1 MDDAD
6 ALAAS
11 GITTGAD
18 PMSAV
23 VRDMGAAEYHAIKAL
38 SAGMAIT
45 LDRECPLRAWL
56 DSPFNPAQ
64 VRENKRTFDI
74 GTAAHLAVLE
84 PADLTQRVVV
94 HDFDDYRTKEARDI
108 RDSAWA
114 AGRTPLKPAEW
125 KLVEGV
131 AHALNSRTA
140 KGKLFTGGHAE
151 VSLTWEWD
159 GVPCKARPD
168 YLPGSGAYLVDLKTA
183 NSANP
188 RAVARKAF
196 DEAWHVRAAWYLAG
210 AEAATGKRP
219 EHYWFVVVEKEPP
232 HIAEVYELD
241 DRSLIWGERIIGR
254 ALRLFAECT
263 ASGRWPS
270 YCGGKPTVIGLP
282 GWAEFQLADREQA
295 GEFDYPTLAETKQS
309 LDWMK
314 P

>member
-1 MDDAD
+1 MTEPFF
-6 ALAAS
+6 S
-11 GITTGAD
+11 TPT
-18 PMSAV
+18 AV

-45 LDRECPLRAWL
+45 LDQECPLRAWL

-64 VRENKRTFDI
+64 VRENKPEFDI

-84 PADLTQRVVV
+84 PELLAERAVL
-94 HDFDDYRTKEARDI
+94 HEFDTYATKAARDI
-108 RDSAWA
+108 RDEAWA
-114 AGRTPLKPAEW
+114 AGKTPLKPKEW
-125 KLVEGV
+125 EIVRSIAG
-131 AHALNSRTA
+131 ALSPTKSA
-140 KGKLFTGGHAE
+140 KGKLFTGGHPE

-168 YLPGSGAYLVDLKTA
+168 YLPDSGAYMVDLKTA

-210 AEAATGKRP
+210 VEAATGKRP
-219 EHYWFVVVEKEPP
+219 EHYWFVVVEKDAP
-232 HIAEVYELD
+232 HISEVYELD
-241 DRSLIWGERIIGR
+241 DRSLVWGERIIGR

-270 YCGGKPTVIGLP
+270 YCGGKSTIIGLP
-282 GWAEFQLADREQA
+282 SWAEFQLADREQA
-295 GEFDYPTLAETKQS
+295 GEFDPPTLAETKQS
-309 LDWMK
+309 MDWMR

>member
-1 MDDAD
+1 
-6 ALAAS
+6 
-11 GITTGAD
+11 
-18 PMSAV
+18 MSAV

-64 VRENKRTFDI
+64 VFEHRTAFDI

-84 PADLTQRVVV
+84 PELLAERAVL
-94 HDFDDYRTKEARDI
+94 HEFDTYATKESRGI
-108 RDSAWA
+108 RDAAWA
-114 AGRTPLKPAEW
+114 VGKTPLKPEEWDVVQSIAE
-125 KLVEGV
+125 
-131 AHALNSRTA
+131 ALCPSKSAAGR
-140 KGKLFTGGHAE
+140 LFTGGHPE

-168 YLPGSGAYLVDLKTA
+168 YMPDSVDYLVDLKTA

-196 DEAWHVRAAWYLAG
+196 DEAWYVRAAWYLAG
-210 AEAATGKRP
+210 TEAATGKRP
-219 EHYWFVVVEKEPP
+219 KHYSFVVVEKDPP

-254 ALRLFAECT
+254 VLRLFAECT

-270 YCGGKPTVIGLP
+270 YCGGKPTIIGLP

-295 GEFDYPTLAETKQS
+295 GEFDHPTLAETKQS